1 MRQFTSNELRKTW
14 KQFYID
20 RGHVDVGAVSLVSD
34 GSTGVLFNVAGMQPL
49 MPYLLGQKHPLGTR
63 LCNVQGCVRTN
74 DIDSVGDKSHVT
86 FFEMMG
92 SWSLGDYF
100 KKERCQWS
108 FELLTEVFGFDAD
121 HLAATVF
128 AGDENAPRDE
138 EGAQYRIAS
147 GFKKENIYYLPAEDN
162 WWGLEYG
169 PCGPDSEMFYV
180 ADRPDC
186 GPDCGPGCHCGK
198 YTELGNDVFMQY
210 EKHHDGS
217 LTPLKQK
224 NVDTGWGLER
234 ILAFLNGTRDV
245 YRIDLFAPVIAYIEK
260 ASGTKYEQDEKLTRS
275 MRILADHIRTSVM
288 LIGDEAKL
296 LPSNVGAGYVLR
308 RLIRRAVRHGRV
320 LGLNVDNLLEIASIY
335 IDDIYAESYPL
346 LKKNK
351 EFVITELKKE
361 INRFESTVENGMK
374 EFRKILD
381 QKKKAGSAEIDG
393 KSAFYL
399 YDTFGFPIEL
409 TVEMAGE
416 EGLTVDED
424 GFAKAMEEQKQKAR
438 DNQNFSAKLST
449 DNAALYESL
458 DASVVSE
465 FVGYDTLTA
474 ESGIAAMNNGSEWKD
489 VLCEGEEGTII
500 TLKTPF
506 YATMGGQKGDF
517 GVIRTGNGTFEV
529 QDTVKLPGG
538 RIGHIGKVVS
548 GTVAKGETAS
558 LSVSALNRGNTCKN
572 HTATHLLQEALR
584 EVLGDHVE
592 QSGSYQDGE
601 RTRFDFSHGQAM
613 TAEEIKKVE
622 EIVNEKIAEDLPV
635 ETKIMSL
642 EEARKTGAMALFGE
656 KYGDTVRVV
665 MVGDF
670 SKELCG
676 GTHVGHTG
684 EIASFKILSESGVA
698 AGIRRIEA
706 ITGRNVTA
714 YYQDMEEKMN
724 AVAKVLKT
732 TPASL
737 LERSEHLMA
746 EMKALQSEN
755 ESLKSKAAK
764 DALGDVLNQ
773 VSEVKGV
780 KLLATSVSG
789 VDMNG
794 LRDLGDQ
801 LKTKI
806 GEGVIVLISDCDG
819 KVNMVAM
826 ATEEAIAKGAH
837 AGNLIK
843 GIAALVG
850 GGGGGRPGMAQAG
863 GKNPAGIGAAVA
875 ETTKVLEDQLK

>member
-1 MRQFTSNELRKTW
+1 MKQFTSDELRNAW
-14 KQFYID
+14 KQFYIE

-49 MPYLLGQKHPLGTR
+49 MPYLLGKKHPLGTR

-74 DIDSVGDKSHVT
+74 DIDSVGDRSHVT
-86 FFEMMG
+86 FFEMLG

-108 FELLTEVFGFDAD
+108 FELLTQVFGFDAD

-128 AGDENAPRDE
+128 EGDENAPRDE
-138 EGAQYRIAS
+138 EGAKYRIAS

-169 PCGPDSEMFYV
+169 PCGPDSEMFYI

-186 GPDCGPGCHCGK
+186 GPDCGPGCDCGK

-210 EKHHDGS
+210 EKHHDGH

-245 YRIDLFAPVIAYIEK
+245 YRIDLFAPVIAYIEQ
-260 ASGTKYEQDEKLTRS
+260 ASGTKYEEDEKLTRS

-296 LPSNVGAGYVLR
+296 LPSNAGAGYVLR

-320 LGLNVDNLLEIASIY
+320 LGLSTQNLLHIAEMY
-335 IDDIYAESYPL
+335 IDTIYAESYPL

-351 EFVITELKKE
+351 EFVLTELKKE
-361 INRFESTVENGMK
+361 IDRFESTVENGMK
-374 EFRKILD
+374 EFKKILE
-381 QKKKAGSAEIDG
+381 QKKEADSGQIDG

-409 TVEMAGE
+409 TVELAGE
-416 EGLTVDED
+416 EGLSVDED

-438 DNQNFSAKLST
+438 DNQNFSTRLSA
-449 DNAALYESL
+449 DNGLYEKL
-458 DASVVSE
+458 DAGIVSE
-465 FVGYDTLTA
+465 FIGYDTLKA
-474 ESGIAAMNNGSEWKD
+474 EETIAAVNNGSEWKD
-489 VLCEGEEGTII
+489 SLKEGEEGTVI
-500 TLKTPF
+500 TAKTPF

-517 GVIRTGNGTFEV
+517 GVIVTKNGTFDV
-529 QDTVKLPGG
+529 QETVKLPGG

-548 GTVAKGETAS
+548 GSIAKGETAT
-558 LSVSALNRGNTCKN
+558 LEVSALNRSNTCRN

-622 EIVNEKIAEDLPV
+622 AIVNEKIAEDLPV
-635 ETKIMSL
+635 ETKVMSL
-642 EEARKTGAMALFGE
+642 EEAKKTGAMALFGE

-665 MVGDF
+665 MIGDF
-670 SKELCG
+670 SRELCG

-684 EIASFKILSESGVA
+684 DIASFKILSESGVA

-706 ITGRNVTA
+706 LTGRNVTA
-714 YYQDMEEKMN
+714 YYQEMEEKL
-724 AVAKVLKT
+724 AETARILKT

-737 LERSEHLMA
+737 TERAEHLMA
-746 EMKALQSEN
+746 ELKALQSEN

-764 DALGDVLNQ
+764 EALGDVMDQ
-773 VSEVKGV
+773 VVEVNGV
-780 KLLATSVSG
+780 KLLATKVSG

-794 LRDLGDQ
+794 LRELGDQ
-801 LKTKI
+801 LKSKI
-806 GEGVIVLISDCDG
+806 AEGIVVLMSDLDG

-826 ATEEAIAKGAH
+826 ATDGAMKKGAH

-850 GGGGGRPGMAQAG
+850 GGGGGRPNMAQAG
-863 GKNPAGIGAAVA
+863 GKNPAGIDEAIKKSA
-875 ETTKVLEDQLK
+875 EVLKEQIK

>member
-1 MRQFTSNELRKTW
+1 MKQFTSDELRNAW
-14 KQFYID
+14 KQFYIE

-49 MPYLLGQKHPLGTR
+49 MPYLLGKKHPLGTR

-74 DIDSVGDKSHVT
+74 DIDSVGDRSHVT
-86 FFEMMG
+86 FFEMLG

-108 FELLTEVFGFDAD
+108 FELLTQVFGFDAD

-128 AGDENAPRDE
+128 EGDENAPRDE
-138 EGAQYRIAS
+138 EGAKYRIAS

-169 PCGPDSEMFYV
+169 PCGPDSEMFYI

-186 GPDCGPGCHCGK
+186 GPDCGPGCDCGK

-210 EKHHDGS
+210 EKHHDGH

-245 YRIDLFAPVIAYIEK
+245 YRIDLFAPVIAYIEQ
-260 ASGTKYEQDEKLTRS
+260 ASGTKYEEDEKLTRS
-275 MRILADHIRTSVM
+275 MRILADHLRTSVM

-296 LPSNVGAGYVLR
+296 LPSNAGAGYVLR

-320 LGLNVDNLLEIASIY
+320 LGLSTQNLLHIAEMY
-335 IDDIYAESYPL
+335 IDTIYAESYPL

-351 EFVITELKKE
+351 EFVLTELKKE
-361 INRFESTVENGMK
+361 IDRFESTVENGMK
-374 EFRKILD
+374 EFKKILE
-381 QKKKAGSAEIDG
+381 QKKEADSDQIDG

-409 TVEMAGE
+409 TVELAGE
-416 EGLTVDED
+416 EGLSVDED

-438 DNQNFSAKLST
+438 DNQNFSTRLSA
-449 DNAALYESL
+449 DNGLYEKL
-458 DASVVSE
+458 DAGIVSE
-465 FVGYDTLTA
+465 FIGYDTLKA
-474 ESGIAAMNNGSEWKD
+474 EETIAAVNNGSEWKD
-489 VLCEGEEGTII
+489 SLKEGEEGTVI
-500 TLKTPF
+500 TAKTPF

-517 GVIRTGNGTFEV
+517 GVIVTKNGTFDV
-529 QDTVKLPGG
+529 QETVKLPGG

-548 GTVAKGETAS
+548 GSIAKGETAT
-558 LSVSALNRGNTCKN
+558 LEVSVLNRSNTCRN

-622 EIVNEKIAEDLPV
+622 AIVNEKIAEDLPV
-635 ETKIMSL
+635 ETKVMSL
-642 EEARKTGAMALFGE
+642 EEAKKTGAMALFGE

-665 MVGDF
+665 MIGDF
-670 SKELCG
+670 SRELCG

-684 EIASFKILSESGVA
+684 DIASFKILSESGVA

-706 ITGRNVTA
+706 LTGRNVTA
-714 YYQDMEEKMN
+714 YYQEMEEKL
-724 AVAKVLKT
+724 AETARILKT
-732 TPASL
+732 TQASL
-737 LERSEHLMA
+737 TERAEHLMA
-746 EMKALQSEN
+746 ELKALQSEN

-764 DALGDVLNQ
+764 EALGDVMDQ
-773 VSEVKGV
+773 VVEVNGV
-780 KLLATSVSG
+780 KLLATKVSG

-794 LRDLGDQ
+794 LRELGDQ
-801 LKTKI
+801 LKSKI
-806 GEGVIVLISDCDG
+806 AEGIVVLMSDLDG

-826 ATEEAIAKGAH
+826 ATDGAMKKGAH

-850 GGGGGRPGMAQAG
+850 GGGGGRPNMAQAG
-863 GKNPAGIGAAVA
+863 GKNPAGIDEAIKKSA
-875 ETTKVLEDQLK
+875 EVLKEQIK

>member
-1 MRQFTSNELRKTW
+1 MKQFTSDELRNAW
-14 KQFYID
+14 KQFYIE

-49 MPYLLGQKHPLGTR
+49 MPYLLGKKHPLGTR

-74 DIDSVGDKSHVT
+74 DIDSVGDRSHVT
-86 FFEMMG
+86 FFEMLG

-108 FELLTEVFGFDAD
+108 FELLTQVFGFDAD

-128 AGDENAPRDE
+128 EGDENAPRDE
-138 EGAQYRIAS
+138 EGAKYRIAS

-169 PCGPDSEMFYV
+169 PCGPDSEMFYI

-186 GPDCGPGCHCGK
+186 GPDCGPGCDCGK

-210 EKHHDGS
+210 EKHHDGH

-245 YRIDLFAPVIAYIEK
+245 YRIDLFAPVIAYIEQ
-260 ASGTKYEQDEKLTRS
+260 ASGTKYEEDEKLTRS

-296 LPSNVGAGYVLR
+296 LPSNAGAGYVLR

-320 LGLNVDNLLEIASIY
+320 LGLSTQNLLHIAEMY
-335 IDDIYAESYPL
+335 IDTIYAESYPL

-351 EFVITELKKE
+351 EFVLTELKKE
-361 INRFESTVENGMK
+361 IDRFESTVENGMK
-374 EFRKILD
+374 EFKKILE
-381 QKKKAGSAEIDG
+381 QKKEADSGQIDG

-409 TVEMAGE
+409 TVELAGE
-416 EGLTVDED
+416 EGLSVDED

-438 DNQNFSAKLST
+438 DNQNFSTRLSA
-449 DNAALYESL
+449 DNGLYEKL
-458 DASVVSE
+458 DAGIVSE
-465 FVGYDTLTA
+465 FIGYDTLKT
-474 ESGIAAMNNGSEWKD
+474 EETIAAVNNGSEWKD
-489 VLCEGEEGTII
+489 SLKEGEEGTVI
-500 TLKTPF
+500 TAKTPF

-517 GVIRTGNGTFEV
+517 GVIVTKNGTFDV
-529 QDTVKLPGG
+529 QETVKLPGG

-548 GTVAKGETAS
+548 GSIAKGETAT
-558 LSVSALNRGNTCKN
+558 LEVSALNRSNTCRN

-622 EIVNEKIAEDLPV
+622 AIVNEKIAEDLPV
-635 ETKIMSL
+635 ETKVMSL
-642 EEARKTGAMALFGE
+642 EEAKKTGAMALFGE

-665 MVGDF
+665 MIGDF
-670 SKELCG
+670 SRELCG

-684 EIASFKILSESGVA
+684 DIASFKILSESGVA

-706 ITGRNVTA
+706 LTGRNVTA
-714 YYQDMEEKMN
+714 YYQEMEEKL
-724 AVAKVLKT
+724 AETARSLKT

-737 LERSEHLMA
+737 TERAEHLMA
-746 EMKALQSEN
+746 ELKALQSEN

-764 DALGDVLNQ
+764 EALGDVMDQ
-773 VSEVKGV
+773 VVEVNGV
-780 KLLATSVSG
+780 KLLATKVSG

-801 LKTKI
+801 LKAKI
-806 GEGVIVLISDCDG
+806 AEGVVVLMSDLDG

-826 ATEEAIAKGAH
+826 ATDGAMKKGAH

-850 GGGGGRPGMAQAG
+850 GGGGGRPNMAQAG
-863 GKNPAGIGAAVA
+863 GKNPAGIDEAIKKSA
-875 ETTKVLEDQLK
+875 EVLKEQIK

>member
-1 MRQFTSNELRKTW
+1 MKQFTSDELRNAW
-14 KQFYID
+14 KQFYIE

-49 MPYLLGQKHPLGTR
+49 MPYLLGKKHPLGTR

-74 DIDSVGDKSHVT
+74 DIDSVGDRSHVT
-86 FFEMMG
+86 FFEMLG

-108 FELLTEVFGFDAD
+108 FELLTQVFGFDAD

-128 AGDENAPRDE
+128 EGDENAPRDE
-138 EGAQYRIAS
+138 EGAKYRIAS

-186 GPDCGPGCHCGK
+186 GPDCGPGCDCGK

-210 EKHHDGS
+210 EKHHDGH

-245 YRIDLFAPVIAYIEK
+245 YRIDLFAPVIAYIEQ
-260 ASGTKYEQDEKLTRS
+260 ASGTKYEEDEKLTRS

-296 LPSNVGAGYVLR
+296 LPSNAGAGYVLR

-320 LGLNVDNLLEIASIY
+320 LGLSTQNLLHIAEMY
-335 IDDIYAESYPL
+335 IDTIYAESYPL

-351 EFVITELKKE
+351 EFVLTELKKE
-361 INRFESTVENGMK
+361 IDRFESTVENGMK
-374 EFRKILD
+374 EFKKILE
-381 QKKKAGSAEIDG
+381 QKKEADSDQIDG

-409 TVEMAGE
+409 TVELAGE
-416 EGLTVDED
+416 EGLSVDED

-438 DNQNFSAKLST
+438 DNQNFSARLSA
-449 DNAALYESL
+449 DNGLYEKL
-458 DASVVSE
+458 DAGIVSE
-465 FVGYDTLTA
+465 FIGYDTLKA
-474 ESGIAAMNNGSEWKD
+474 EETIAAVNNGSEWKD
-489 VLCEGEEGTII
+489 SLKEGEEGTVI
-500 TLKTPF
+500 TAKTPF

-517 GVIRTGNGTFEV
+517 GVIVTKNGTFDV
-529 QDTVKLPGG
+529 QETVKLPGG

-548 GTVAKGETAS
+548 GSIAKGETAT
-558 LSVSALNRGNTCKN
+558 LEVSALNRSNTCRN

-622 EIVNEKIAEDLPV
+622 AIVNEKIAEDLPV
-635 ETKIMSL
+635 ETKVMSL
-642 EEARKTGAMALFGE
+642 EEAKKTGAMALFGE

-665 MVGDF
+665 MIGDF
-670 SKELCG
+670 SRELCG

-684 EIASFKILSESGVA
+684 DIASFKILSESGVA

-706 ITGRNVTA
+706 LTGRNVTA
-714 YYQDMEEKMN
+714 YYQEMEEKL
-724 AVAKVLKT
+724 AETARILKT

-737 LERSEHLMA
+737 IERAEHLMA
-746 EMKALQSEN
+746 ELKSLQSEN

-764 DALGDVLNQ
+764 DALGDVMDQ
-773 VSEVKGV
+773 VVEVNGV
-780 KLLATSVSG
+780 KLLATKVSG

-801 LKTKI
+801 LKAKI
-806 GEGVIVLISDCDG
+806 AEGVVVLMSDLDG

-826 ATEEAIAKGAH
+826 ATDGAMKKGAH

-850 GGGGGRPGMAQAG
+850 GGGGGRPNMAQAG
-863 GKNPAGIGAAVA
+863 GKNPAGIDEAIKKSA
-875 ETTKVLEDQLK
+875 EVLKEQIK

>member
-1 MRQFTSNELRKTW
+1 MKQFTSDELRNAW
-14 KQFYID
+14 KQFYIE

-49 MPYLLGQKHPLGTR
+49 MPYLLGKKHPLGTR

-74 DIDSVGDKSHVT
+74 DIDSVGDRSHVT
-86 FFEMMG
+86 FFEMLG

-108 FELLTEVFGFDAD
+108 FELLTQVFGFDAD

-128 AGDENAPRDE
+128 EGDENAPRDE
-138 EGAQYRIAS
+138 EGAKYRIAS

-169 PCGPDSEMFYV
+169 PCGPDSEMFYI

-186 GPDCGPGCHCGK
+186 GPDCGPGCDCGK

-210 EKHHDGS
+210 EKHHDGH

-245 YRIDLFAPVIAYIEK
+245 YRIDLFAPVIAYIEQ
-260 ASGTKYEQDEKLTRS
+260 ASGTKYEEDEKLTRS
-275 MRILADHIRTSVM
+275 MRILADHLRTSVM

-296 LPSNVGAGYVLR
+296 LPSNAGAGYVLR

-320 LGLNVDNLLEIASIY
+320 LGLSTQNLLHIAEMY
-335 IDDIYAESYPL
+335 IDTIYAESYPL

-351 EFVITELKKE
+351 EFVLTELKKE
-361 INRFESTVENGMK
+361 IDRFESTVENGMK
-374 EFRKILD
+374 EFKKILE
-381 QKKKAGSAEIDG
+381 QKKEADSGQIDG

-409 TVEMAGE
+409 TVELAGE
-416 EGLTVDED
+416 EGLSVDED

-438 DNQNFSAKLST
+438 DNQNFSTRLSA
-449 DNAALYESL
+449 DNGLYEKL
-458 DASVVSE
+458 DAGIVSE
-465 FVGYDTLTA
+465 FIGYDTLKA
-474 ESGIAAMNNGSEWKD
+474 EETIAAVNNGSEWMDSLK
-489 VLCEGEEGTII
+489 EGEEGTVI
-500 TLKTPF
+500 TAKTPF

-517 GVIRTGNGTFEV
+517 GVIVTKNGTFDV
-529 QDTVKLPGG
+529 QETVKLPGG

-548 GTVAKGETAS
+548 GSIAKGETAT
-558 LSVSALNRGNTCKN
+558 LEVSALNRSNTCRN

-613 TAEEIKKVE
+613 TTEEIKKVE
-622 EIVNEKIAEDLPV
+622 AIVNEKIAEDLPV
-635 ETKIMSL
+635 ETKVMSL
-642 EEARKTGAMALFGE
+642 EEAKKTGAMALFGE

-665 MVGDF
+665 IIGDF
-670 SKELCG
+670 SRELCG

-684 EIASFKILSESGVA
+684 DIASFKILSESGVA

-706 ITGRNVTA
+706 LTGRNVTA
-714 YYQDMEEKMN
+714 YYQEMEEKL
-724 AVAKVLKT
+724 AETARILKT

-737 LERSEHLMA
+737 TERAEHLMA
-746 EMKALQSEN
+746 ELKALQSEN

-764 DALGDVLNQ
+764 EALGDVMDQ
-773 VSEVKGV
+773 VVEVNGV
-780 KLLATSVSG
+780 KLLATKVSG

-794 LRDLGDQ
+794 LRELGDQ

-806 GEGVIVLISDCDG
+806 AEGVVVLMSDLDG

-826 ATEEAIAKGAH
+826 ATDGAMKKGAH

-850 GGGGGRPGMAQAG
+850 GGGGGRPNMAQAG
-863 GKNPAGIGAAVA
+863 GKNPAGIDEAIKKSA
-875 ETTKVLEDQLK
+875 EVLKEQIK

>member
-1 MRQFTSNELRKTW
+1 MKQFTSDELRNAW
-14 KQFYID
+14 KQFYIE

-49 MPYLLGQKHPLGTR
+49 MPYLLGKKHPLGTR

-74 DIDSVGDKSHVT
+74 DIDSVGDRSHVT
-86 FFEMMG
+86 FFEMLG

-108 FELLTEVFGFDAD
+108 FELLTQVFGFDAD

-128 AGDENAPRDE
+128 EGDENAPRDE
-138 EGAQYRIAS
+138 EGAKYRIAS

-169 PCGPDSEMFYV
+169 PCGPDSEMFYI

-186 GPDCGPGCHCGK
+186 GPDCGPGCDCGK

-210 EKHHDGS
+210 EKHHDGH

-245 YRIDLFAPVIAYIEK
+245 YRIDLFAPVIAYIEQ
-260 ASGTKYEQDEKLTRS
+260 ASGTKYEEDEKLTRS

-296 LPSNVGAGYVLR
+296 LPSNAGAGYVLR

-320 LGLNVDNLLEIASIY
+320 LGLSTQNLLHIAEMY
-335 IDDIYAESYPL
+335 IDTIYAESYPL

-351 EFVITELKKE
+351 EFVLTELKKE
-361 INRFESTVENGMK
+361 IDRFESTVENGMK
-374 EFRKILD
+374 EFKKILE
-381 QKKKAGSAEIDG
+381 QKKEADSGQIDG

-409 TVEMAGE
+409 TVELAGE
-416 EGLTVDED
+416 EGLSVDED

-438 DNQNFSAKLST
+438 DNQNFSTRLSA
-449 DNAALYESL
+449 DNGLYEKL
-458 DASVVSE
+458 DAGIVSE
-465 FVGYDTLTA
+465 FIGYDTLKA
-474 ESGIAAMNNGSEWKD
+474 EETIAAVNNGSEWKD
-489 VLCEGEEGTII
+489 SLKEGEEGTVI
-500 TLKTPF
+500 TAKTPF

-517 GVIRTGNGTFEV
+517 GVIVTKNGTFDV
-529 QDTVKLPGG
+529 QETVKLPGG

-548 GTVAKGETAS
+548 GSIAKGETAT
-558 LSVSALNRGNTCKN
+558 LEVSALNRSNTCRN

-622 EIVNEKIAEDLPV
+622 AIVNEKIAEDLPV
-635 ETKIMSL
+635 ETKVMSL
-642 EEARKTGAMALFGE
+642 EEAKKTGAMALFGE

-665 MVGDF
+665 MIGDF
-670 SKELCG
+670 SRELCG

-684 EIASFKILSESGVA
+684 DIASFKILSESGVA

-706 ITGRNVTA
+706 LTGRNVTA
-714 YYQDMEEKMN
+714 YYQEMEEKL
-724 AVAKVLKT
+724 AETARILKT
-732 TPASL
+732 TPVSL
-737 LERSEHLMA
+737 TERAEHLMA
-746 EMKALQSEN
+746 ELKALQSEN

-764 DALGDVLNQ
+764 EALGDVMDQ
-773 VSEVKGV
+773 VVEVNGV
-780 KLLATSVSG
+780 KLLATKVSG

-794 LRDLGDQ
+794 LRELGDQ
-801 LKTKI
+801 LKSKI
-806 GEGVIVLISDCDG
+806 AEGIVVLMSDLDG

-826 ATEEAIAKGAH
+826 ATDGAMKKGAH

-850 GGGGGRPGMAQAG
+850 GGGGGRPNMAQAG
-863 GKNPAGIGAAVA
+863 GKNPAGIDEAIKKSA
-875 ETTKVLEDQLK
+875 EVLKEQIK

>member
-1 MRQFTSNELRKTW
+1 MKQFTSDELRNAW
-14 KQFYID
+14 KQFYIE

-49 MPYLLGQKHPLGTR
+49 MPYLLGKKHPLGTR

-74 DIDSVGDKSHVT
+74 DIDSVGDRSHVT
-86 FFEMMG
+86 FFEMLG

-108 FELLTEVFGFDAD
+108 FELLTQVFGFDAD

-128 AGDENAPRDE
+128 EGDENAPRDE
-138 EGAQYRIAS
+138 EGAKYRIAS

-169 PCGPDSEMFYV
+169 PCGPDSEMFYI

-186 GPDCGPGCHCGK
+186 GPDCGPGCDCGK

-210 EKHHDGS
+210 EKHHDGH

-245 YRIDLFAPVIAYIEK
+245 YRIDLFAPVIAYIEQ
-260 ASGTKYEQDEKLTRS
+260 ASGTKYEEDEKLTRS
-275 MRILADHIRTSVM
+275 MRILADHLRTSVM

-296 LPSNVGAGYVLR
+296 LPSNAGAGYVLR

-320 LGLNVDNLLEIASIY
+320 LGLSTQNLLHIAEMY
-335 IDDIYAESYPL
+335 IDTIYAESYPL

-351 EFVITELKKE
+351 EFVLTELKKE
-361 INRFESTVENGMK
+361 IDRFESTVENGMK
-374 EFRKILD
+374 EFKKILE
-381 QKKKAGSAEIDG
+381 QKKEADSGQIDG

-409 TVEMAGE
+409 TVELAGE
-416 EGLTVDED
+416 EGLSVDED

-438 DNQNFSAKLST
+438 DNQNFSTRLSA
-449 DNAALYESL
+449 DNGLYEKL
-458 DASVVSE
+458 DAGIVSE
-465 FVGYDTLTA
+465 FIGYDTLKA
-474 ESGIAAMNNGSEWKD
+474 EETIAAVNNGSEWKD
-489 VLCEGEEGTII
+489 SLKEGEEGTVI
-500 TLKTPF
+500 TAKTPF

-517 GVIRTGNGTFEV
+517 GVIVTKNGTFDV
-529 QDTVKLPGG
+529 QETVKLPGG

-548 GTVAKGETAS
+548 GSIAKGETAT
-558 LSVSALNRGNTCKN
+558 LEVSALNRSNTCRN

-613 TAEEIKKVE
+613 TTEEIKKVE
-622 EIVNEKIAEDLPV
+622 AIVNEKIAEDLPV
-635 ETKIMSL
+635 ETKVMSL
-642 EEARKTGAMALFGE
+642 EEAKKTGAMALFGE

-665 MVGDF
+665 MIGDF
-670 SKELCG
+670 SRELCG

-684 EIASFKILSESGVA
+684 DIASFKILSESGVA

-706 ITGRNVTA
+706 LTGRNVTA
-714 YYQDMEEKMN
+714 YYQEMEEKL
-724 AVAKVLKT
+724 AETARILKT
-732 TPASL
+732 TPVSL
-737 LERSEHLMA
+737 TERAEHLMA
-746 EMKALQSEN
+746 ELKALQSEN

-764 DALGDVLNQ
+764 EALGDVMDQ
-773 VSEVKGV
+773 VVEVNGV
-780 KLLATSVSG
+780 KLLATKVSG

-794 LRDLGDQ
+794 LRELGDQ

-806 GEGVIVLISDCDG
+806 AEGVVVLMSDLDG

-826 ATEEAIAKGAH
+826 ATDGAMKKGAH

-850 GGGGGRPGMAQAG
+850 GGGGGRPNMAQAG
-863 GKNPAGIGAAVA
+863 GKNPAGIDEAIKKSA
-875 ETTKVLEDQLK
+875 EVLKEQIK

>member
-245 YRIDLFAPVIAYIEK
+245 YRIDLFTPVIAYIEK

-764 DALGDVLNQ
+764 DALGDVSNQ

>member
-1 MRQFTSNELRKTW
+1 MKQFTSDELRNAW
-14 KQFYID
+14 KQFYIE

-49 MPYLLGQKHPLGTR
+49 MPYLLGKKHPLGTR

-74 DIDSVGDKSHVT
+74 DIDSVGDRSHVT
-86 FFEMMG
+86 FFEMLG

-108 FELLTEVFGFDAD
+108 FELLTQVFGFDAD

-128 AGDENAPRDE
+128 EGDENAPRDE
-138 EGAQYRIAS
+138 EGAKYRIAS

-169 PCGPDSEMFYV
+169 PCGPDSEMFYI

-186 GPDCGPGCHCGK
+186 GPDCGPGCDCGK

-210 EKHHDGS
+210 EKHHDGH

-245 YRIDLFAPVIAYIEK
+245 YRIDLFAPVIAYIEQ
-260 ASGTKYEQDEKLTRS
+260 ASGTKYEEDEKLTRS

-296 LPSNVGAGYVLR
+296 LPSNAGAGYVLR

-320 LGLNVDNLLEIASIY
+320 LGLSTQNLLHIAEMY
-335 IDDIYAESYPL
+335 IDTIYAESYPL

-351 EFVITELKKE
+351 EFVLTELKKE
-361 INRFESTVENGMK
+361 IDRFESTVENGMK
-374 EFRKILD
+374 EFKKILE
-381 QKKKAGSAEIDG
+381 QKKEADSDQIDG

-409 TVEMAGE
+409 TVELAGE
-416 EGLTVDED
+416 EGLSVDED

-438 DNQNFSAKLST
+438 DNQNFSARLSADNGLYGKL
-449 DNAALYESL
+449 NAGI
-458 DASVVSE
+458 VSE
-465 FVGYDTLTA
+465 FIGYDTLKA
-474 ESGIAAMNNGSEWKD
+474 EETIAAVNNGSEWKD
-489 VLCEGEEGTII
+489 SLKMGEEGTVI
-500 TLKTPF
+500 TAKTPF

-517 GVIRTGNGTFEV
+517 GVIVTKNGTFDV
-529 QDTVKLPGG
+529 QETVKLPGG

-548 GTVAKGETAS
+548 GSIAKGETAT
-558 LSVSALNRGNTCKN
+558 LEVSALNRSNTCRN

-622 EIVNEKIAEDLPV
+622 TIVNEKITDDLPV
-635 ETKIMSL
+635 ETKVMSL
-642 EEARKTGAMALFGE
+642 EEAKKTGAMALFGE

-665 MVGDF
+665 MIGDF
-670 SKELCG
+670 SRELCG

-684 EIASFKILSESGVA
+684 DIASFKILSESGVA

-714 YYQDMEEKMN
+714 YYQEMEEKL
-724 AVAKVLKT
+724 AETARILKT
-732 TPASL
+732 TPVSL
-737 LERSEHLMA
+737 TDRAEHLMT
-746 EMKALQSEN
+746 ELKALQSEN

-764 DALGDVLNQ
+764 EALGDVMDQ
-773 VSEVKGV
+773 VVEVNGV
-780 KLLATSVSG
+780 KLLATKVSG

-801 LKTKI
+801 LKAKI
-806 GEGVIVLISDCDG
+806 AEGVVVLMSDLDG

-826 ATEEAIAKGAH
+826 ATDDAMKKGAH

-850 GGGGGRPGMAQAG
+850 GGGGGRPNMAQAG
-863 GKNPAGIGAAVA
+863 GKNPAGIDEAI
-875 ETTKVLEDQLK
+875 TKSTEVLKEQIK

>member
-1 MRQFTSNELRKTW
+1 MKQFTSNELRNAW
-14 KQFYID
+14 KQFYIE

-49 MPYLLGQKHPLGTR
+49 MPYLLGKKHPLGTR

-74 DIDSVGDKSHVT
+74 DIDSVGDRSHVT
-86 FFEMMG
+86 FFEMLG

-108 FELLTEVFGFDAD
+108 FELLTQVFGFDAD

-128 AGDENAPRDE
+128 EGDENAPRDE
-138 EGAQYRIAS
+138 EGAKYRIAS

-169 PCGPDSEMFYV
+169 PCGPDSEMFYI

-186 GPDCGPGCHCGK
+186 GPDCGPGCDCGK

-210 EKHHDGS
+210 EKHHDGH

-245 YRIDLFAPVIAYIEK
+245 YRIDLFAPVIAYIEQ
-260 ASGTKYEQDEKLTRS
+260 ASGTKYEEDEKLTRS

-296 LPSNVGAGYVLR
+296 LPSNAGAGYVLR

-320 LGLNVDNLLEIASIY
+320 LGLSTQNLLHIAEMY
-335 IDDIYAESYPL
+335 IDTIYAESYPL

-351 EFVITELKKE
+351 EFVLTELKKE
-361 INRFESTVENGMK
+361 IDRFESTVENGMK
-374 EFRKILD
+374 EFKKILE
-381 QKKKAGSAEIDG
+381 QKKEADSGQIDG

-409 TVEMAGE
+409 TVELAGE
-416 EGLTVDED
+416 EGLSVDED

-438 DNQNFSAKLST
+438 DNQNFSTRLSA
-449 DNAALYESL
+449 DNGLYEKL
-458 DASVVSE
+458 DAGIVSE
-465 FVGYDTLTA
+465 FIGYDTLKA
-474 ESGIAAMNNGSEWKD
+474 EETIAAVNNGSEWKD
-489 VLCEGEEGTII
+489 SLKEGEEGTVI
-500 TLKTPF
+500 TAKTPF

-517 GVIRTGNGTFEV
+517 GVIMTKNGTFDV
-529 QDTVKLPGG
+529 QETVKLPGG

-548 GTVAKGETAS
+548 GSIAKGETAT
-558 LSVSALNRGNTCKN
+558 LEVSALNRSNTCRN

-622 EIVNEKIAEDLPV
+622 AIVNEKIAEDLPV
-635 ETKIMSL
+635 ETKVMSL
-642 EEARKTGAMALFGE
+642 EEAKKTGAMALFGE

-665 MVGDF
+665 MIGDF
-670 SKELCG
+670 SRELCG

-684 EIASFKILSESGVA
+684 DIASFKILSESGVA

-706 ITGRNVTA
+706 LTGRNVTA
-714 YYQDMEEKMN
+714 YYQEMEEKL
-724 AVAKVLKT
+724 AETARILKT

-737 LERSEHLMA
+737 TERAEHLMA
-746 EMKALQSEN
+746 ELKALQSEN

-764 DALGDVLNQ
+764 EALGDVMDQ
-773 VSEVKGV
+773 VVEVNGV
-780 KLLATSVSG
+780 KLLATKVSG

-801 LKTKI
+801 LKAKI
-806 GEGVIVLISDCDG
+806 AEGVVVLMSDLDG

-826 ATEEAIAKGAH
+826 ATDGAM
-837 AGNLIK
+837 
-843 GIAALVG
+843 
-850 GGGGGRPGMAQAG
+850 PE
-863 GKNPAGIGAAVA
+863 VA
-875 ETTKVLEDQLK
+875 PV

>member
-1 MRQFTSNELRKTW
+1 MKQFTSDELRNAW
-14 KQFYID
+14 KQFYIE

-49 MPYLLGQKHPLGTR
+49 MPYLLGKKHPLGTR

-74 DIDSVGDKSHVT
+74 DIDSVGDRSHVT
-86 FFEMMG
+86 FFEMLG

-108 FELLTEVFGFDAD
+108 FELLTQVFGFDAD

-128 AGDENAPRDE
+128 EGDENAPRDE
-138 EGAQYRIAS
+138 EGAKYRIAS

-169 PCGPDSEMFYV
+169 PCGPDSEMFYI

-186 GPDCGPGCHCGK
+186 GPDCGPGCDCGK

-210 EKHHDGS
+210 EKHHDGH

-245 YRIDLFAPVIAYIEK
+245 YRIDLFAPVIAYIEQ
-260 ASGTKYEQDEKLTRS
+260 ASGTKYEEDEKLTRS

-296 LPSNVGAGYVLR
+296 LPSNAGAGYVLR

-320 LGLNVDNLLEIASIY
+320 LGLSTQNLLHIAEMY
-335 IDDIYAESYPL
+335 IDTIYAESYPL

-351 EFVITELKKE
+351 EFVLTELKKE
-361 INRFESTVENGMK
+361 IDRFESTVENGMK
-374 EFRKILD
+374 EFKKILE
-381 QKKKAGSAEIDG
+381 QKKEADSDKIDG

-409 TVEMAGE
+409 TVELAGE
-416 EGLTVDED
+416 EGLSVDED

-438 DNQNFSAKLST
+438 DNQNFSTRLSA
-449 DNAALYESL
+449 DNGLYEKL
-458 DASVVSE
+458 DAGIVSE
-465 FVGYDTLTA
+465 FIGYDTLKA
-474 ESGIAAMNNGSEWKD
+474 EETIAAVNNGSEWKD
-489 VLCEGEEGTII
+489 SLKEGEEGTVI
-500 TLKTPF
+500 TAKTPF

-517 GVIRTGNGTFEV
+517 GVIVTKNGTFDV
-529 QDTVKLPGG
+529 QETVKLPGG

-548 GTVAKGETAS
+548 GSIAKGETAT
-558 LSVSALNRGNTCKN
+558 LEVSALNRSNTCRN

-613 TAEEIKKVE
+613 TAEELKKVE
-622 EIVNEKIAEDLPV
+622 AIVNEKIAEDLPV
-635 ETKIMSL
+635 ETKVMSL
-642 EEARKTGAMALFGE
+642 EEAKKTGAMALFGE

-665 MVGDF
+665 MIGDF
-670 SKELCG
+670 SRELCG

-684 EIASFKILSESGVA
+684 DIASFKILSESGVA

-706 ITGRNVTA
+706 LTGRNVTA
-714 YYQDMEEKMN
+714 YYQEMEEKL
-724 AVAKVLKT
+724 AETARILKT

-737 LERSEHLMA
+737 TERAEHLMA
-746 EMKALQSEN
+746 ELKALQSEN

-764 DALGDVLNQ
+764 EALGDVMDQ
-773 VSEVKGV
+773 VVEVNGV
-780 KLLATSVSG
+780 KLLATKVSG

-794 LRDLGDQ
+794 LRELGDQ
-801 LKTKI
+801 LKSKI
-806 GEGVIVLISDCDG
+806 AEGIVVLMSDLDG

-826 ATEEAIAKGAH
+826 ATDGAMKKGAH

-850 GGGGGRPGMAQAG
+850 GGGGGRPNMAQAG
-863 GKNPAGIGAAVA
+863 GKNPAGIDEAIKKSA
-875 ETTKVLEDQLK
+875 EVLKEQIK

>member
-1 MRQFTSNELRKTW
+1 MRQFTSDELRKTW

-34 GSTGVLFNVAGMQPL
+34 GSTGVMFNVAGMQPL

-108 FELLTEVFGFDAD
+108 FELLTQVFGFDAD

-210 EKHHDGS
+210 EKHHDGH

-260 ASGTKYEQDEKLTRS
+260 VSGTKYEEDEKLTRS

-308 RLIRRAVRHGRV
+308 RLIRRAVRHGRM
-320 LGLNVDNLLEIASIY
+320 LNLKTEDLLTIAQMY

-346 LKKNK
+346 LVKNK
-351 EFVITELKKE
+351 EFVLSELKKE
-361 INRFESTVENGMK
+361 IDRFESTLENGMK
-374 EFRKILD
+374 EFKKILE
-381 QKKKAGSAEIDG
+381 QKKEEKSVEIDG

-399 YDTFGFPIEL
+399 YDTFGFPLEL
-409 TVEMAGE
+409 TVELAQE
-416 EGLTVDED
+416 EGLKVDEE
-424 GFAKAMEEQKQKAR
+424 GFARAMEEQKQKAR
-438 DNQNFSAKLST
+438 DNQSFSARLST
-449 DNAALYESL
+449 DTALYDELDESL
-458 DASVVSE
+458 VSE
-465 FVGYDTLTA
+465 FTGYDTLQA
-474 ESGIAAMNNGSEWKD
+474 ESSVAAIASDGKWQDILSE
-489 VLCEGEEGTII
+489 GQEGTII
-500 TLKTPF
+500 TVKTPF

-517 GVIRTGNGTFEV
+517 GVIKTADGTFEV
-529 QDTVKLPGG
+529 IDTVKVPGG

-548 GTVAKGETAS
+548 GTIKKDAKAD
-558 LSVSALNRGNTCKN
+558 LSVSSLNRGNTCKN

-613 TAEEIKKVE
+613 TTEELKKVE
-622 EIVNEKIAEDLPV
+622 EIVNAKIAEDLPV
-635 ETKIMSL
+635 ETKVMSL
-642 EEARKTGAMALFGE
+642 EEAKKTGAMALFGE

-665 MVGDF
+665 MIGDF
-670 SKELCG
+670 SRELCG

-698 AGIRRIEA
+698 AGVRRIEA
-706 ITGRNVTA
+706 ITGNNVTA
-714 YYQDMEEKMN
+714 YYQEMEERLN
-724 AVAKVLKT
+724 AVARVLKT
-732 TPASL
+732 SPATL
-737 LERSEHLMA
+737 LDRAEHLMA
-746 EMKALQSEN
+746 EMKVLQSEN

-764 DALGDVLNQ
+764 DALGDVMNQ
-773 VSEVKGV
+773 VKEVKGV
-780 KLLATSVSG
+780 KLLAASVAG

-801 LKTKI
+801 LKAKI

-826 ATEEAIAKGAH
+826 ATQGAMDKGAH

-850 GGGGGRPGMAQAG
+850 GGGGGRPNMAQAG
-863 GKNPAGIGAAVA
+863 GKNPAGIPDAIAKCEEVLAAQV
-875 ETTKVLEDQLK
+875 

>member
-1 MRQFTSNELRKTW
+1 MKQFTSDELRNAW
-14 KQFYID
+14 KQFYIE

-49 MPYLLGQKHPLGTR
+49 MPYLLGKKHPLGTR

-74 DIDSVGDKSHVT
+74 DIDSVGDRSHVT
-86 FFEMMG
+86 FFEMLG

-108 FELLTEVFGFDAD
+108 FELLTQVFGFDAD

-128 AGDENAPRDE
+128 EGDENAPRDE
-138 EGAQYRIAS
+138 EGAKYRIAS

-169 PCGPDSEMFYV
+169 PCGPDSEMFYI

-186 GPDCGPGCHCGK
+186 GPDCGPGCDCGK

-210 EKHHDGS
+210 EKHHDGH

-245 YRIDLFAPVIAYIEK
+245 YRIDLFAPVIAYIEQ
-260 ASGTKYEQDEKLTRS
+260 ASGTKYEEDEKLTRS

-296 LPSNVGAGYVLR
+296 LPSNAGAGYVLR

-320 LGLNVDNLLEIASIY
+320 LGLSTQNLLHIAEMY
-335 IDDIYAESYPL
+335 IDTIYAESYPL

-351 EFVITELKKE
+351 EFVLTELKKE
-361 INRFESTVENGMK
+361 IDRFESTVENGMK
-374 EFRKILD
+374 EFKKILE
-381 QKKKAGSAEIDG
+381 QKKEADSGQIDG

-409 TVEMAGE
+409 TVELAGE
-416 EGLTVDED
+416 EGLSVDED

-438 DNQNFSAKLST
+438 DNQNFSTRLSA
-449 DNAALYESL
+449 DNGLYEKL
-458 DASVVSE
+458 DAGIVSE
-465 FVGYDTLTA
+465 FIGYDTLKA
-474 ESGIAAMNNGSEWKD
+474 EETIAAVNNGSEWKD
-489 VLCEGEEGTII
+489 SLKEGEEGTVI
-500 TLKTPF
+500 TAKTPF

-517 GVIRTGNGTFEV
+517 GVIMTKNGTFDV
-529 QDTVKLPGG
+529 QETVKLPGG

-548 GTVAKGETAS
+548 GSIAKGETAT
-558 LSVSALNRGNTCKN
+558 LEVSALNRSNTCRN

-622 EIVNEKIAEDLPV
+622 AIVNEKIAEDLPV
-635 ETKIMSL
+635 ETKVMSL
-642 EEARKTGAMALFGE
+642 EEAKKTGAMALFGE

-665 MVGDF
+665 MIGDF
-670 SKELCG
+670 SRELCG

-684 EIASFKILSESGVA
+684 DIASFKILSESGVA

-706 ITGRNVTA
+706 LTGRNVTA
-714 YYQDMEEKMN
+714 YYQEMEEKL
-724 AVAKVLKT
+724 AETARIFKT
-732 TPASL
+732 TPASRT
-737 LERSEHLMA
+737 ERAEHLMA
-746 EMKALQSEN
+746 ELKALQSEN

-764 DALGDVLNQ
+764 EALGDVMDQ
-773 VSEVKGV
+773 VVEVNGV
-780 KLLATSVSG
+780 KLLATKVSG

-801 LKTKI
+801 LKAKI
-806 GEGVIVLISDCDG
+806 AEGVVVLMSDLDG

-826 ATEEAIAKGAH
+826 ATDGAMKKGAH

-850 GGGGGRPGMAQAG
+850 GGGGGRPNMAQAG
-863 GKNPAGIGAAVA
+863 GKNPAGIDEAI
-875 ETTKVLEDQLK
+875 TKSTEVLKEQIK